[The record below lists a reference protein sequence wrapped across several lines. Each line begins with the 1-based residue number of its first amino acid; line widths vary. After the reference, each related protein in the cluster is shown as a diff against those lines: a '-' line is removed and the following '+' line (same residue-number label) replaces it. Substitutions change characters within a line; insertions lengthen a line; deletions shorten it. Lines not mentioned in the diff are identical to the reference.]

1 MAWIPGCFLKK
12 IEIDEV
18 EFLLGKAVYYIF

>member
-1 MAWIPGCFLKK
+1 LETK

-18 EFLLGKAVYYIF
+18 EGFKS